1 MWGREPSR
9 PRQRQC
15 LSLAARF
22 LGVATAIVLSVF
34 PHRAFA
40 YRPFTST
47 DADVVNAKEIEIE
60 FGYLTIERN
69 AGETSYIAPSVV
81 LNYGL
86 SDTLELIGE
95 FVVQKPPNEAWEVAD
110 PGIFLKA
117 LLKRG
122 ALQDQSGL
130 SVAMEAGALLPTDK
144 DDNKDIGGEAILIA
158 SGVFAPFVYHINL
171 GGGVDRAGSAFW
183 KWGAI
188 GEVPVSNSL
197 TLVSEIAG
205 EDAAGAESNHSA
217 LFGARF
223 QPTKSSVVFDMGARR
238 RLAGATPAWTAT
250 AGLTFGF

>member
-22 LGVATAIVLSVF
+22 LGVATAILLSVF
-34 PHRAFA
+34 PLRAFA

-47 DADVVNAKEIEIE
+47 DADVVNAKELEVE
-60 FGYLTIERN
+60 FGYLTIERDD
-69 AGETSYIAPSVV
+69 GETGYVAPSVV

-86 SDTLELIGE
+86 LDTLELVGE
-95 FVVQKPPNEAWEVAD
+95 FELQKPPDAAWEVAD

-122 ALQDQSGL
+122 ALQDRRGL

-144 DDNKDIGGEAILIA
+144 DDEKDVGGEAILIA
-158 SGVFAPFVYHINL
+158 SGVFAPFVYHINF
-171 GGGVDRAGSAFW
+171 GGGVDRAGNAFW
-183 KWGAI
+183 KWGVI
-188 GEVPVSNSL
+188 GEVPVSNNF
-197 TLVSEIAG
+197 TLVGEIAG
-205 EDAAGAESNHSA
+205 EDAAGAEPDHSA

-223 QPTKSSVVFDMGARR
+223 QPTKSSVVFDMAVRR
-238 RLAGATPAWTAT
+238 
-250 AGLTFGF
+250 GLTGASANWAITFGLTTKF

>member
-1 MWGREPSR
+1 VWGREPSR

-22 LGVATAIVLSVF
+22 LGVATAILLSVF

-47 DADVVNAKEIEIE
+47 DADVVNAKELEVE
-60 FGYLTIERN
+60 FGYLTIERDD
-69 AGETSYIAPSVV
+69 GETGYVTPSVV

-86 SDTLELIGE
+86 LDTLELVGE
-95 FVVQKPPNEAWEVAD
+95 FELQKPPDAAWEVAD

-122 ALQDQSGL
+122 ALQDRRGL

-144 DDNKDIGGEAILIA
+144 DDEKDIGGEAILIA
-158 SGVFAPFVYHINL
+158 SGVFAPFVYHINF
-171 GGGVDRAGSAFW
+171 GGGADRAGNAFW

-188 GEVPVSNSL
+188 GEIAISPGF
-197 TLVSEIAG
+197 TLLAEVTG
-205 EDAAGAESNHSA
+205 EDAVTMTSDRSA
-217 LFGARF
+217 LIGARF
-223 QPTKSSVVFDMGARR
+223 ASRRSNVVFDIGLRR
-238 RLAGATPAWTAT
+238 GFAHASPDWSAT
-250 AGLTFGF
+250 AGLTVGF